1 MLMTVTPMIFTETS
15 KLPDVTT
22 FHPVGPNGVKA
33 FMGRPKLPIEEEKVE
48 ELASV
53 GCSAEEIASL
63 LTPPG
68 SKRPMDHRTIERRFA
83 PTLKKGRHQL
93 AHMLR
98 SQLVRRAMN
107 GDTAAL
113 IFACKTILGLRE
125 SKGDEFNVH
134 VSVTATAS
142 AKPASFTITEDV
154 KKKLYE
160 AALVNSPG
168 GSSTK

>member
-1 MLMTVTPMIFTETS
+1 M
-15 KLPDVTT
+15 
-22 FHPVGPNGVKA
+22 A
-33 FMGRPKLPIEEEKVE
+33 RPKITIDEEQVE
-48 ELASV
+48 QLASL

-68 SKRPMDHRTIERRFA
+68 SKRSVNHRTIERRFA

-98 SQLVRRAMN
+98 SQLVRRAMG

-125 SKGDEFNVH
+125 RRGDEVNVQ
-134 VSVTATAS
+134 VSATATATTQ
-142 AKPASFTITEDV
+142 PAPFTITDEV
-154 KKKLYE
+154 KKKVYE
-160 AALVNSPG
+160 AALVIRREAFKQNEG
-168 GSSTK
+168 RN

>member
-1 MLMTVTPMIFTETS
+1 
-15 KLPDVTT
+15 
-22 FHPVGPNGVKA
+22 
-33 FMGRPKLPIEEEKVE
+33 MGRPKIPIEEEKVE

-68 SKRPMDHRTIERRFA
+68 SKRAVDHRTIERRFA

-98 SQLVRRAMN
+98 SQLVRRAMS

-125 SKGDEFNVH
+125 PRGDEVNVQ
-134 VSVTATAS
+134 VSATATATT
-142 AKPASFTITEDV
+142 KPAPFTITDEV
-154 KKKLYE
+154 KKRVYE
-160 AALVNSPG
+160 AALVIRREAFKQNEG
-168 GSSTK
+168 RN